1 MIAQT
6 EGDTTMSSTST
17 STGYPATFP
26 ADGPV
31 TAAIKARSGDVTVT
45 ATDDGDVVVD
55 LSPSSPGDEE
65 ALDLIARATVAFRHG
80 NLRIGIP
87 EPARRALGRDPGVD
101 VDVRLPSGS
110 TIRAETGSG
119 DIVLVGVMH
128 DVDLRTGSGDV
139 RVDRA
144 AATKART
151 GSGDVVLAQADTASV
166 HCGSGDI
173 EIVAVRGDVEAES
186 ASGDVRVGGFGAE
199 ARVTTASGD
208 VHVDDL
214 AGRLQAKTASGDVRV
229 ARAQGGEIQARTASG
244 DISVAIV
251 VGTAARLDCS
261 SLTGQ
266 VTSEL
271 EATDAPADTDRTLL
285 VSAQSVSGSV
295 RLTRTS

>member
-1 MIAQT
+1 
-6 EGDTTMSSTST
+6 MSSTRSST
-17 STGYPATFP
+17 SYPATFP
-26 ADGPV
+26 ADTPV

-45 ATDDGDVVVD
+45 ATDDGAVVVD
-55 LSPSSPGDEE
+55 LRPSSPGDDE
-65 ALDLIARATVAFRHG
+65 ALNLIARATVAFSHG

-87 EPARRALGRDPGVD
+87 EPARRTLGRDPGVD

-119 DIVLVGVMH
+119 DIVLAGAMH

-144 AATKART
+144 AAAKART
-151 GSGDVVLAQADTASV
+151 GSGDVVIAQADTASV
-166 HCGSGDI
+166 RCGSGDI
-173 EIVAVRGDVEAES
+173 ELGAVHGDIEAES
-186 ASGDVRVGGFGAE
+186 ASGDVRIGGFGTE

-214 AGRLQAKTASGDVRV
+214 AGRLEAKTASGDVHV
-229 ARAQGGEIQARTASG
+229 ARAQEGEIQARTASG

-266 VTSEL
+266 VASEL
-271 EATDAPADTDRTLL
+271 EAADAPTDNDRTLL

-295 RLTRTS
+295 RVTRAR